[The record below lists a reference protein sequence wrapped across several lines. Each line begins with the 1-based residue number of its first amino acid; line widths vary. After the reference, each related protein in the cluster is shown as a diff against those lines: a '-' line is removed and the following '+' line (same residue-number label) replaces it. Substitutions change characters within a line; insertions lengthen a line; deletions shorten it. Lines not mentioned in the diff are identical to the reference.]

1 MDLIRV
7 IVVILVVAVPAVLG
21 RVLPR
26 CRSRSSRLL
35 EAFSATALLLAG
47 DNVIHD
53 AAVSKLVALT
63 VAAYACAR
71 IGFAVL
77 GISSGRVTK
86 TLEDFNLH
94 LAPVAAFALASPGGG
109 YGFDGYLI
117 LPLGCASTVIDRPR
131 FGLWC
136 VLFAF
141 LREAA
146 NTLLQ

>member
-1 MDLIRV
+1 LT
-7 IVVILVVAVPAVLG
+7 
-21 RVLPR
+21 
-26 CRSRSSRLL
+26 
-35 EAFSATALLLAG
+35 TALLLAA
-47 DNVIHD
+47 DVVIHD

-77 GISSGRVTK
+77 GIEAGGVSK

-94 LAPVAAFALASPGGG
+94 LAPIAAFALASPGGG
-109 YGFDGYLI
+109 YGFNGYLI

-131 FGLWC
+131 FGLSC
-136 VLFAF
+136 VLFVF

-146 NTLLQ
+146 HTLLQ